1 MNLVRQLRY
10 RAGLTQDL
18 FARATGLSTRT
29 ISEYESGRT
38 SPKLAMLEH
47 LANVVGFTVV
57 VSFEPQTT
65 DAAERPSNPTTG
77 HQTSTQ
83 SSTRVVS

>member
-1 MNLVRQLRY
+1 VNLVRQLRY

-47 LANVVGFTVV
+47 LANVVGFAVV

-65 DAAERPSNPTTG
+65 DAAVPDSPPSGSPG
-77 HQTSTQ
+77 SG
-83 SSTRVVS
+83 